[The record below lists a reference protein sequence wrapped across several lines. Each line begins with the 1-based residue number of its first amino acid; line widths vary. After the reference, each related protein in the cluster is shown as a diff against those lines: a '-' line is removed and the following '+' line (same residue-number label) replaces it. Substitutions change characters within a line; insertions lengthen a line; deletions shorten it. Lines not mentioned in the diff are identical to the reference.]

1 MTSEENETAVVAVES
16 NDDALP
22 ENTLAEA
29 VFPNGSVLLKAS
41 FDEYLYAIGC
51 EDKVVY
57 VTPLI
62 DVLSDGW
69 INLRAMHGRDVW
81 DSEDMSAYFGSGFS
95 GYRIVPVRGR
105 GIDIPIRSIQFA
117 IDANS

>member
-1 MTSEENETAVVAVES
+1 MTSEENETAAVEAS
-16 NDDALP
+16 YEIAP
-22 ENTLAEA
+22 EILRAESA
-29 VFPNGSVLLKAS
+29 FPNGSVLQKAAL
-41 FDEYLYAIGC
+41 DEYLYAIGC
-51 EDKVVY
+51 EGKVVY

-69 INLRAMHGRDVW
+69 IKLIAMHGKERL
-81 DSEDMSAYFGSGFS
+81 DSEDLEAYFGSGFS

>member
-1 MTSEENETAVVAVES
+1 MTNEETDTNAVES
-16 NDDALP
+16 IDDIAP
-22 ENTLAEA
+22 EITRAESA
-29 VFPNGSVLLKAS
+29 FPDGSVLQKAAL
-41 FDEYLYAIGC
+41 DEYLYAIGC

-69 INLRAMHGRDVW
+69 IKLLAMHGKERW
-81 DSEDMSAYFGSGFS
+81 DSEEMAAYFGSGFS
-95 GYRIVPVRGR
+95 GYRVVPVRGR